1 MILDNSL
8 VIGIVLIGIGLSLAA
23 IVYVVFSRRRS
34 EDETEEGEPSP
45 YEDMKA
51 DIPEIVE
58 PEIPTHKPVSAP
70 RPPSIEPEP
79 LRDTPPQTPVIPSP
93 TPEPQRANR
102 RRIPVATLLRDE
114 VSGDIIVKVGDREY
128 RTIAELRLSDD
139 LTRVEFA
146 ASDLAKWFSKTPA
159 DQRTSEPDQELVT
172 QKPDSMIGQINA
184 ILQEKLTDQI
194 GGSKAV
200 RLIEGPGGAVRV
212 LIGVHSFNLDD
223 VPDGEVSKLIREAVT
238 AWEESQ

>member
-1 MILDNSL
+1 MTLDNSL
-8 VIGIVLIGIGLSLAA
+8 VIGIVLIGIGLSLAV
-23 IVYVVFSRRRS
+23 IVYVVFSRRRP
-34 EDETEEGEPSP
+34 EDVIEEGEPSP
-45 YEDMKA
+45 YEEIKT

-58 PEIPTHKPVSAP
+58 PEIPTHKPVH
-70 RPPSIEPEP
+70 PSIEPEP
-79 LRDTPPQTPVIPSP
+79 LQDTPPQIPVTPSP

-102 RRIPVATLLRDE
+102 RRIPIATLLRDE
-114 VSGDIIVKVGDREY
+114 ITGDIIVKVGDREY
-128 RTIAELRLSDD
+128 RTVAELRLSDD

-146 ASDLAKWFSKTPA
+146 TTDLAKWFSKTPA
-159 DQRTSEPDQELVT
+159 DQRVPEPNQELVT